1 MTQIMCEVS
10 LMLSSKLSRAEMS
23 LNSLVF
29 DGRASNGYPAQPHV
43 LPEWQEVPR
52 ARGAVLSYVYAPV
65 SLGAVQRDS

>member
-1 MTQIMCEVS
+1 MCEVS
-10 LMLSSKLSRAEMS
+10 LMLSSELGRAGVP

-29 DGRASNGYPAQPHV
+29 DGRASNGYLAQPHA

-52 ARGAVLSYVYAPV
+52 ARGAVLSYVYAPA